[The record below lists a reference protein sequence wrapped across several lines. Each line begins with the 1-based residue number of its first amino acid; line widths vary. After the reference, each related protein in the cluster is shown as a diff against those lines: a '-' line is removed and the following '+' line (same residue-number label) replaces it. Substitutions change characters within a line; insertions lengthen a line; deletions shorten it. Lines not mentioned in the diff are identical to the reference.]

1 MKHTEITNT
10 METYQT
16 RLPYPPFDG
25 SVQKL
30 QIEGLMADA
39 MLSCFSLIEW
49 ATILSLLNSI
59 LRSAISWQVSRK
71 FVFIGKRSAPYV
83 LSMVGLECP
92 IELFEGDGWAF
103 YAGTS

>member
-30 QIEGLMADA
+30 QIEGL
-39 MLSCFSLIEW
+39 
-49 ATILSLLNSI
+49 
-59 LRSAISWQVSRK
+59 
-71 FVFIGKRSAPYV
+71 
-83 LSMVGLECP
+83 
-92 IELFEGDGWAF
+92 
-103 YAGTS
+103 